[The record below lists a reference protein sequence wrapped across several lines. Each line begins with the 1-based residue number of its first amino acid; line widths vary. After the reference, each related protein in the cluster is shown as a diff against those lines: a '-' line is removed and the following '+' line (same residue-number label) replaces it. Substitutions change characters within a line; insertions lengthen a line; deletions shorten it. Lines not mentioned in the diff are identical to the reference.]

1 MAQSTAADRRI
12 MPGERTSGR
21 FGVTQVEVELADLRG
36 WAQQVGRASSD
47 LGSARNYA
55 AGQIADADF
64 GKILELISGAYAGM
78 IPKFHQ
84 VLEED
89 SDRLGKTRDALNSA
103 AKGYREADDRAHGRL
118 AHLPGGQVGKITD
131 DGVAN
136 GFDDRGSATAEL
148 VSPGGEGVS
157 MPDLPEVSFGFLFDK
172 VCDLIVSVGGPDP
185 REHVT
190 RWLAGDLDK
199 AARQVSAWRA
209 VAACCD
215 VVEENL
221 TWGRKSITN
230 TWTGP
235 AASAAIAHVENWASV
250 LTGQAGAMRK
260 MGDHLWD
267 MIGQAVQMAQVVVDI
282 IRTVVSLVTAAL
294 SNAAIPF
301 YGQWK
306 LVKTVWEG
314 IKMVWNA
321 IKVVRVFLN
330 ALTLLID
337 TIQLCV
343 NAFTAD
349 RLPAAPAAGPL
360 PAAGPA

>member
-1 MAQSTAADRRI
+1 VAEVA
-12 MPGERTSGR
+12 
-21 FGVTQVEVELADLRG
+21 VELADLRG
-36 WAQQVGRASSD
+36 WAKQVGRASTD
-47 LGSARNYA
+47 MGSARDYA

-64 GKILELISGAYAGM
+64 GKILELISGPYADM

-84 VLEED
+84 VLQED
-89 SDRLGKTRDALNSA
+89 SSRLGKTRDGLNSA
-103 AKGYREADDRAHGRL
+103 ANGYKQADDRAQGRL
-118 AHLPGGQVGKITD
+118 AQLPGGQTGEITD

-148 VSPGGEGVS
+148 VAPGGEGVS
-157 MPDLPEVSFGFLFDK
+157 MPELPEVSFGFLLDK
-172 VCDLIVSVGGPDP
+172 VCDLVVWVGGPDP
-185 REHVT
+185 REEVT
-190 RWLAGDLDK
+190 RWLAGDIDK
-199 AARQVSAWRA
+199 AARHVSAWKA

-221 TWGRKSITN
+221 TWGGKSITN
-230 TWTGP
+230 TWTGS
-235 AASAAIAHVENWASV
+235 AANAAIAHVQKWATS

-282 IRTVVSLVTAAL
+282 IRTVVSVVSAGL

-306 LVKTVWEG
+306 LIQSVKEAIT
-314 IKMVWNA
+314 MVWNA

-330 ALTLLID
+330 ALTLIID
-337 TIQLCV
+337 TIQMCV
-343 NAFTAD
+343 NYFTID
-349 RLPAAPAAGPL
+349 TLPAAPAAGPA
-360 PAAGPA
+360 PATGPA